1 VRTATH
7 KLIHYW
13 KKDAYELFDLTKD
26 PTEQHN
32 LLFAPDEAKKPAV
45 AAKFAELKA
54 EIARLQ
60 KRYKDDN
67 QYADAT
73 QWPAGSADGPFPQP
87 SLGTKTI
94 AQAIAAAAGTK

>member
-13 KKDAYELFDLTKD
+13 KTDAYEMFDLTKD

-32 LLFAPDEAKKPAV
+32 LLHSAAEATKPQV

-54 EIARLQ
+54 EIERLQ
-60 KRYKDDN
+60 KDYQNDG
-67 QYADAT
+67 QYADPAT
-73 QWPAGSADGPFPQP
+73 WPRGGVDGPFD
-87 SLGTKTI
+87 
-94 AQAIAAAAGTK
+94 A